1 MPTKTTAMEVDAG
14 ELLKAAKRLHHE
26 SLFKVVRRRTSER
39 PTLTAKELRA
49 VRRHLL
55 YNPQFSK

>member
-1 MPTKTTAMEVDAG
+1 MPTKTTAMEVDAD
-14 ELLKAAKRLHHE
+14 ELLKAAKRSDHE
-26 SLFKVVRRRTSER
+26 SFSKVVRRRTSER
-39 PTLTAKELRA
+39 PTLTAKELQV